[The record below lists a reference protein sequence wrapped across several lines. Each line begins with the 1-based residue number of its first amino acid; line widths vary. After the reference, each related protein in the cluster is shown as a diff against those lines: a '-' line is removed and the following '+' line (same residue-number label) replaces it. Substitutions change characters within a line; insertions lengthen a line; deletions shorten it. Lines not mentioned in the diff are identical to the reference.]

1 MENRPAKSEKDNK
14 KPRLYS
20 FRVRKSPYYEATVRY
35 GCKSYTPYNNM
46 YLPLVYEDLV
56 SDYWHIKNGVTLWDV
71 GCQRQ
76 VEITGPDAS
85 RFIQTLTARDLSDFR
100 IGQCKYVLLSNN
112 EGGIFND
119 PVALRLGENHYWL
132 SVADRDV
139 WSWAKGLAIGLK
151 MQVSIQEPDVSPLA
165 VQGPKSF
172 DVVAD
177 LFGDWIR
184 ELKYFWSRETEL
196 EGIPLVLTRTG
207 WSKQGGYELYLRDG
221 RFGDQLWET
230 VMEAGRPYDMKPATP
245 SSIERV
251 EGGLLNY
258 WEDITDQ
265 TNPYEVGMGKFVAID
280 QDFDFIGKQALIKI
294 KEAGITRKLVGLEIH
309 SEPLARL
316 AESWPVE
323 CDGRQVGEITS
334 AVYSPDLDK
343 NIAIAMVGIESSEL
357 GTQLL
362 IDMGEGKTEA
372 TVSSMPFI
380 DNRAKYL
387 HGAAISAGSQS
398 GASLSTA
405 EISNE
410 DGRCHLSVS

>member
-1 MENRPAKSEKDNK
+1 MNTTPEKVRKSSK

-20 FRVRKSPYYEATVRY
+20 FRIRKSPYYEATVRY

-76 VEITGPDAS
+76 VEITGPDAA
-85 RFIQTLTARDLSDFR
+85 RFIQLLTPRNLSDFK
-100 IGQCKYVLLSNN
+100 IGQCKYVLLTNN
-112 EGGIFND
+112 EGGILND
-119 PVALRLGENHYWL
+119 PVALRVGENHYWL
-132 SVADRDV
+132 SIADRDV
-139 WSWAKGLAIGLK
+139 WSWAKGLAVGLK
-151 MQVSIQEPDVSPLA
+151 MQVTIQEPDVSPLA

-221 RFGDQLWET
+221 SYGDRLWET
-230 VMEAGRPYDMKPATP
+230 VMEAGRPYDIKPATP

-258 WEDITDQ
+258 WEDMTDL
-265 TNPYEVGMGKFVAID
+265 TNPYEVGMGKFIELD
-280 QDFDFIGKQALIKI
+280 QDFEFIGKQALIKI
-294 KEAGITRKLVGLEIH
+294 KDTGITRTLVGLKIH
-309 SEPLARL
+309 SEPLFKL
-316 AESWPVE
+316 AQAWPVE

-334 AVYSPDLDK
+334 AVYSPDLDE
-343 NIAIAMVGIESSEL
+343 NIAFAMVETRCSEV

-362 IDMGEGKTEA
+362 VEMGEGKTEA
-372 TVSSMPFI
+372 TVSSLPFI
-380 DNRAKYL
+380 DTRAKYL
-387 HGAAISAGSQS
+387 HGA
-398 GASLSTA
+398 
-405 EISNE
+405 N
-410 DGRCHLSVS
+410 VNKK